1 MTYDPISDPVLEP
14 LLESG
19 RAIARVPD
27 VVRARTLAR
36 ARATAAEQAMF
47 APAPTPR
54 RRTMLAL
61 AIAASLVLAAGATGA
76 AAALFSRP
84 PEPTVPRASAPA
96 APQPRVRTLSLPP
109 APIAPAVASTTTAPP
124 KHHRSERP
132 LSPQESYAAELELLH
147 LAQTAYVHLDYATAL
162 TVVAD
167 HGRRFPNGRLAE
179 EREALRI
186 RSLARSG
193 RTDEAA
199 RAATAFAERF
209 PRSVM
214 LPRLKN
220 ELK

>member
-27 VVRARTLAR
+27 VVRARALAR
-36 ARATAAEQAMF
+36 ARTAAAGQ
-47 APAPTPR
+47 PASMPEAAPR

-61 AIAASLVLAAGATGA
+61 ALAASLVLAAGATGA
-76 AAALFSRP
+76 AAALFARTPEADAP
-84 PEPTVPRASAPA
+84 PVPVAA
-96 APQPRVRTLSLPP
+96 APQPRVRTLSLVP
-109 APIAPAVASTTTAPP
+109 APSAHAIPAPP
-124 KHHRSERP
+124 TATAKHHRTEPS
-132 LSPQESYAAELELLH
+132 LSPQESYAAELELLQ
-147 LAQTAYVHLDYATAL
+147 LAQTAYGRLDYASAL
-162 TVVAD
+162 TLASE

-199 RAATAFAERF
+199 RAAAAFAERF

-214 LPRLKN
+214 LPRLKH
-220 ELK
+220 ELR